1 MSAATL
7 PTVST
12 RPTHA
17 SNVDQLRDR
26 LAAIIEDLNATNDPA
41 ERVELHLDVVELRNQ
56 IADLE
61 CREVFTK

>member
-1 MSAATL
+1 MSTPTL

-12 RPTHA
+12 QPIHAPTA
-17 SNVDQLRDR
+17 DQLRDR

-41 ERVELHLDVVELRNQ
+41 ERVELFLDVVELRDQ
-56 IADLE
+56 LTDLE